1 MISYDL
7 ELSELFLEELK
18 RIYKIEN
25 NFETYKYFISRF
37 LCSEIIKFNDIKKN
51 ISNIVHCIEYK
62 KNIVDYTLNELDLI
76 TNSDHILY
84 KDVPI
89 SIYGSGDNSIVNT
102 LIEMENICLDLFNKD
117 EFFKEIISIA
127 RAVKVVIPDQLF
139 KYDYDTFEH
148 YVHAL
153 WEGFMKSITTL
164 KVEVAEY
171 R

>member
-1 MISYDL
+1 MEEIKMISDVGYNIGKKAKLHEIEILRLLEFIKYDQ
-7 ELSELFLEELK
+7 
-18 RIYKIEN
+18 Y
-25 NFETYKYFISRF
+25 
-37 LCSEIIKFNDIKKN
+37 
-51 ISNIVHCIEYK
+51 H
-62 KNIVDYTLNELDLI
+62 
-76 TNSDHILY
+76 
-84 KDVPI
+84 
-89 SIYGSGDNSIVNT
+89 
-102 LIEMENICLDLFNKD
+102 